1 MRPLLASSTA
11 VVCATVLALP
21 LSAPSGAAAA
31 RSGVATAN
39 AAASAPA
46 PAAGVPGT
54 TRSLPL
60 VPLGTAADRA
70 QGTVEQGLT
79 ARRVR
84 PFALLGV
91 VWKDASA
98 ELHGRVQVRTR
109 AVRTHAWSRWQ
120 DVQNHDDDR
129 PDAGSPEARGRRVQ
143 GATAP
148 LWVGDSDGV
157 QVRVRGAKTTGRHGA
172 PAHGKGRHGGA
183 SHAALPPGL
192 RVELVDPGADPSPA
206 QRAAHPVP
214 TGEYAAS
221 STVNT
226 QFAPLGATEIGALGK
241 AESEADAAAVE
252 GIGGQVFGEG
262 PFDDGPFDEGDFGD
276 DGIGD
281 RPGHFDGHSDGRA
294 PDDRAP
300 GDGAR
305 HDGPGPDGT
314 HHESPSPDGTH
325 KDGPN
330 PDGTSQDGTHQETA
344 KPDGTKPDGTKP
356 DGPRQDGTKP
366 DGTRPEATATPE
378 EDGPRAAEKRRR
390 IGPRPRIVTRSG
402 WGANE
407 RLRERRFRY
416 TRTVKAA
423 FVHHSATGNNYRCSQ
438 APRVI
443 RGIYRYH
450 VKSSGWRDIGY
461 NFLIDKCGTIYEG
474 RAGGVAKPVMG
485 AHTLG
490 FNSNSMG
497 IAVLGSFAHAN
508 PPAAAVKAV
517 ARLTAWKLGLY
528 GANPRGTTRLVS
540 GGGNRFKKGA
550 RVKLHVISGHRDGFA
565 TECPGTKLYRKLGK
579 ARAVSA
585 RLQGR

>member
-11 VVCATVLALP
+11 VACAAVLALP
-21 LSAPSGAAAA
+21 LTAPSGAAAV
-31 RSGVATAN
+31 RSGVANAT
-39 AAASAPA
+39 AAAAPA
-46 PAAGVPGT
+46 PSSAGVPGS

-60 VPLGTAADRA
+60 VDLGTAADRA
-70 QGTVEQGLT
+70 GGAAEMGLA

-84 PFALLGV
+84 PFSLLGV
-91 VWKDASA
+91 VWKDPAA

-109 AVRTHAWSRWQ
+109 AARTHVWSGWQ
-120 DVQNHDDDR
+120 DVQTHDDDR
-129 PDAGSPEARGRRVQ
+129 PDADSPEARGRRAH
-143 GATAP
+143 GTTAP

-157 QVRVRGAKTTGRHGA
+157 QVRVRGPKAA
-172 PAHGKGRHGGA
+172 GRHGGTGHA
-183 SHAALPPGL
+183 KGRRGGAPHAALPAGL
-192 RVELVDPGADPSPA
+192 RLDLVDPGADPTPA
-206 QRAAHPVP
+206 ERAAGPVP
-214 TGEYAAS
+214 TGEEAAS
-221 STVNT
+221 SDVNA
-226 QFAPLGATEIGALGK
+226 QLAPLGATEIPALDK
-241 AESEADAAAVE
+241 AESEADAAV
-252 GIGGQVFGEG
+252 V
-262 PFDDGPFDEGDFGD
+262 

-281 RPGHFDGHSDGRA
+281 GI
-294 PDDRAP
+294 
-300 GDGAR
+300 GDGIADR
-305 HDGPGPDGT
+305 TAEGIGDGPSDA
-314 HHESPSPDGTH
+314 SD
-325 KDGPN
+325 
-330 PDGTSQDGTHQETA
+330 TSD
-344 KPDGTKPDGTKP
+344 
-356 DGPRQDGTKP
+356 
-366 DGTRPEATATPE
+366 DGTRHDDTRPGGAVHEGTAPHDGIVHDGKLEE
-378 EDGPRAAEKRRR
+378 EDARAAEMRRR

-407 RLRERRFRY
+407 GLRERRFRY

-461 NFLIDKCGTIYEG
+461 NFLIDKCGTVYEG

-565 TECPGTKLYRKLGK
+565 TECPGARLYRKLGS